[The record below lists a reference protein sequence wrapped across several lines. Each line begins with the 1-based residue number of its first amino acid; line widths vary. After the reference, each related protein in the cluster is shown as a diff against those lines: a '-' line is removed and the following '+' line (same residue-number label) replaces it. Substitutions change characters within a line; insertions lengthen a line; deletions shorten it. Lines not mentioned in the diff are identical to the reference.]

1 MEQIIFR
8 ILSYL
13 RPFLLSTLFILSFVF
28 IKAGTTGKIAGKVVD
43 QNNQP
48 LIGCNIMI
56 KGTSLGAATNLN
68 GEYFILNIP
77 PGAYDVTASMIGFGS
92 VTVEG
97 TVVMVDLTA
106 KTNFFLKPE
115 TIEGDEIIVT
125 AEKPIVRLDQTS
137 MSAVVSSEDIENL
150 PVTDVGDVIE
160 LQAGIVRD
168 PNGGFHV
175 RGGRSSEV
183 SFWVDGIATTDSY
196 DGSSGLEIENAGI
209 QEVQVISGTF
219 NAEYGQAMSGI
230 VNVVTKDGG
239 LNYKGNLDLFSGGY
253 HTNHSDLYSISS
265 PFSSWQSFT
274 DLNGDGNWDY
284 GEILYDLNGN
294 NTWDEGE
301 IYWDRNGNQSWDG
314 DEGTEPLNDDLGYD
328 GYLGDYY
335 DYNGD
340 GKTTQPSPGEGN
352 GRKDWGEHQFNLE
365 SKGYT
370 EYLNIFKN
378 IFQQSNISGSLSG
391 PLPLSNKKL
400 TFYSTFRYYN
410 SAGRFYGKKLFS
422 PVGNFSDESIVP
434 LSPFSKLSGQFKLTY
449 NIKSGMKASY
459 TGYLTEKAYK
469 NYDSYYKYNPDGILN
484 NFESDQSHMLAL
496 THSISQNTFYEIKFL
511 NFSSGY
517 NQSLYEK
524 NNVPFS
530 SSMLREYELQQINL
544 EDSIQIRNGYDVFAT
559 IPRYG
564 VQIIG
569 ENLYQITDFAD
580 QTGYV
585 AGDQF
590 ITPSWS
596 FGTGG
601 TQNGRFSRNTSF
613 KQFNLTISS
622 QLNNIHFIKSGIL
635 YKQYDMW
642 ADDKFLNYKT
652 VGEWSLTQ
660 NGDTLGYN
668 PLAGARITPFIPTIN
683 PTYTSE
689 HDYFRVY
696 PKELSFYLQD
706 KVELDELI
714 INAGI
719 RFDFFDPDWKVPKNP
734 KLPGN
739 LKYYLAKT
747 DNDTS
752 LFWENDFSS
761 LHDDVVILDSLDQQ
775 GAVAVENLFIT
786 GVEYDSTS
794 QTYAEAFNDQLL
806 NYRNTFRWE
815 NGFSNVKPSFQLS
828 PRIGIAYPITDKG
841 VIHVSYGHFFQVPNF
856 SFLYENPEFE
866 ITNNNNGGILGNA
879 ALKPEKTVMYEIGF
893 KQEIAYKTAID
904 LTIFYRDTRDW
915 VGVSPTI
922 KKYPVGGYRKYE
934 NKDYANTRG
943 FTLVLDRQ
951 FINGLGGGIDYTWM
965 IAEGTYSNPQD
976 AYFDAQDNQAPRLS
990 MLPLNWD
997 QTHTFN
1003 FRLTTGGKNWVASAI
1018 GKLWSGKPYTPEFKT
1033 GTVSGSGAFAGFA
1046 DNSERKPNVFDLDI
1060 RASYSINL
1068 LGIQSKIYC
1077 NIYNLFDLQNEFSVW
1092 EDTGRATYTLLA
1104 KDVPLT
1110 DPGRIGHL
1118 QEHLIRPEWYG
1129 EPRRINIGLNIS
1141 L

>member
-1 MEQIIFR
+1 MSFAFQINR
-8 ILSYL
+8 A
-13 RPFLLSTLFILSFVF
+13 FILCLIFLQVIF
-28 IKAGTTGKIAGKVVD
+28 AGTTGKISGKVVD
-43 QNNQP
+43 ENNQP
-48 LIGCNIMI
+48 LIGCNIVV
-56 KGTSLGAATNLN
+56 KGTSLGAATNIK

-77 PGAYDVTASMIGFGS
+77 PGKYDLTASMIGYGT

-97 TVVMVDLTA
+97 TLVMVDLTA

-115 TIEGDEIIVT
+115 TIEGDVITVT
-125 AEKPIVRLDQTS
+125 AEKPTVRLDQTS

-183 SFWVDGIATTDSY
+183 SFWVDGVATTDSY

-239 LNYKGNLDLFSGGY
+239 LNYQGNLDFFSGGY
-253 HTNHSDLYSISS
+253 HTNHSNLYSISS

-352 GRKDWGEHQFNLE
+352 GRKDWGEHQFNLDN
-365 SKGYT
+365 KGYT

-391 PLPLSNKKL
+391 PIPLSNKKL
-400 TFYSTFRYYN
+400 TFYSTFRYYH
-410 SAGRFYGKKLFS
+410 SAGRYYGRKLFS
-422 PVGNFSDESIVP
+422 PTGVFSDESIVP

-496 THSISQNTFYEIKFL
+496 THSISQNTFYEFKFL

-517 NQSLYEK
+517 HQSLYEK
-524 NNVPFS
+524 SDVPYS
-530 SSMLREYELQQINL
+530 TSILTEEEMQQINI
-544 EDSIQIRNGYDVFAT
+544 EDSIQIRTGYDVFST
-559 IPRYG
+559 IPRYD
-564 VQIIG
+564 VQDLG
-569 ENLYQITDFAD
+569 EDLYQITDFAD
-580 QTGYV
+580 QTGYI

-590 ITPSWS
+590 ITPAWS

-613 KQFNLTISS
+613 KQFNLTVSS
-622 QLNNIHFIKSGIL
+622 QINNTHFIKSGIL

-668 PLAGARITPFIPTIN
+668 PLAGARVTPFIPTIN

-689 HDYFRVY
+689 HDYFRVN

-706 KVELDELI
+706 KIELDELI
-714 INAGI
+714 INAGL
-719 RFDFFDPDWKVPKNP
+719 RFDFFDPDWKVPENE

-739 LKYYLAKT
+739 LKYFLAKT
-747 DNDTS
+747 NNDTS
-752 LFWENDFSS
+752 LFWENDFSI
-761 LHDDVVILDSLDQQ
+761 LHKDVIILDSLDQQ
-775 GAVAVENLFIT
+775 GAVAIENLFIT

-794 QTYAEAFNDQLL
+794 QSYTEAFNDQLL
-806 NYRNTFRWE
+806 TYRNTFRWE
-815 NGFSNVKPSFQLS
+815 NGFNKVEPSFQLS

-866 ITNNNNGGILGNA
+866 ITNNNNGGIIGNA

-922 KKYPVGGYRKYE
+922 KKYPVGNYRKYE

-997 QTHTFN
+997 QTHTLN
-1003 FRLTTGGKNWVASAI
+1003 FRATTGGKNWVASAI

-1033 GTVSGSGAFAGFA
+1033 GTISGSGAFAGFA

-1068 LGIQSKIYC
+1068 LGLQSKIYC
-1077 NIYNLFDLQNEFSVW
+1077 NIYNLLDLQNEFSVW
-1092 EDTGRATYTLLA
+1092 EDTGRATYTLTA

>member
-1 MEQIIFR
+1 MNFSFQINR
-8 ILSYL
+8 S
-13 RPFLLSTLFILSFVF
+13 FILCLIFLQLMF
-28 IKAGTTGKIAGKVVD
+28 AGTTGKISGKVVD
-43 QNNQP
+43 ENNQP
-48 LIGCNIMI
+48 LIGCNIVV
-56 KGTSLGAATNLN
+56 KGTSLGAATNIK

-77 PGAYDVTASMIGFGS
+77 PGKYDLTASMIGYGT

-97 TVVMVDLTA
+97 TLVMVDLTA

-115 TIEGDEIIVT
+115 TIEGDVITVT
-125 AEKPIVRLDQTS
+125 AEKPTVRLDQTS
-137 MSAVVSSEDIENL
+137 MSAVVSSDDIENL

-183 SFWVDGIATTDSY
+183 SFWVDGVATTDSY

-239 LNYKGNLDLFSGGY
+239 LNYQGNLDFFSGGY
-253 HTNHSDLYSISS
+253 HTNHSNLYSISS

-314 DEGTEPLNDDLGYD
+314 DEGTEPLNNDLGYD

-352 GRKDWGEHQFNLE
+352 GRKDWGEHQFNLDN
-365 SKGYT
+365 KGYT
-370 EYLNIFKN
+370 EYLNVFKN

-391 PLPLSNKKL
+391 PIPLSNKKL
-400 TFYSTFRYYN
+400 TFYSTFRYYH
-410 SAGRFYGKKLFS
+410 SAGRYYGRKLFS
-422 PVGNFSDESIVP
+422 PTGVFSDESIVP

-449 NIKSGMKASY
+449 NVKSGMKASY

-496 THSISQNTFYEIKFL
+496 THSISQNTFYEFKFL

-517 NQSLYEK
+517 HQSLYEK
-524 NNVPFS
+524 SDVPYS
-530 SSMLREYELQQINL
+530 TSILTEEEMQQINI
-544 EDSIQIRNGYDVFAT
+544 EDSIQIRTGYDVFST

-564 VQIIG
+564 VQDLG
-569 ENLYQITDFAD
+569 EDRYQITDFAD
-580 QTGYV
+580 QTGYI

-590 ITPSWS
+590 ITPAWS

-613 KQFNLTISS
+613 KQFNLTVSS
-622 QLNNIHFIKSGIL
+622 QINNTHFIKSGIL

-668 PLAGARITPFIPTIN
+668 PLAGARVTPFIPTIN

-689 HDYFRVY
+689 HDYFRVN

-706 KVELDELI
+706 KIELDELI
-714 INAGI
+714 INAGL
-719 RFDFFDPDWKVPKNP
+719 RFDFFDPDWKVPENE

-739 LKYYLAKT
+739 LKYFLAKT
-747 DNDTS
+747 NNDTS
-752 LFWENDFSS
+752 LFWENDFSI
-761 LHDDVVILDSLDQQ
+761 LHKDVIILDSLDQQ
-775 GAVAVENLFIT
+775 GAVAIENLFIT

-794 QTYAEAFNDQLL
+794 QSYNEAFNDQLL
-806 NYRNTFRWE
+806 TYRNTFRWE
-815 NGFSNVKPSFQLS
+815 NGFNKVEPSFQLS

-866 ITNNNNGGILGNA
+866 ITNNNNGGIIGNA

-922 KKYPVGGYRKYE
+922 KKYPVGNYRKYE

-997 QTHTFN
+997 QTHTLN
-1003 FRLTTGGKNWVASAI
+1003 FRATTGGKNWVASAI

-1033 GTVSGSGAFAGFA
+1033 GTISGSGAFAGFA

-1068 LGIQSKIYC
+1068 LGLQSKIYC
-1077 NIYNLFDLQNEFSVW
+1077 NIYNLLDLQNEFSVW
-1092 EDTGRATYTLLA
+1092 EDTGRATYTLTA

>member
-1 MEQIIFR
+1 MNFTFLINKFYITCLILFQFIF
-8 ILSYL
+8 
-13 RPFLLSTLFILSFVF
+13 
-28 IKAGTTGKIAGKVVD
+28 AGTTGKISGKVVD
-43 QNNQP
+43 ENNQP
-48 LIGCNIMI
+48 LIGCNII
-56 KGTSLGAATNLN
+56 VKGTSLGAATNIN

-77 PGAYDVTASMIGFGS
+77 PGKYDLTASMIGYGT

-97 TVVMVDLTA
+97 TLVMVDLTA

-115 TIEGDEIIVT
+115 TIEGDVITVT
-125 AEKPIVRLDQTS
+125 AEKPTVRLDQTS

-183 SFWVDGIATTDSY
+183 SFWVDGVATTDSY

-239 LNYKGNLDLFSGGY
+239 LNYQGNLDFFSGGY
-253 HTNHSDLYSISS
+253 HTNHSNLYSISS

-352 GRKDWGEHQFNLE
+352 GRKDWGEHQFNLDN
-365 SKGYT
+365 KGYT

-391 PLPLSNKKL
+391 PIPLTNKKL
-400 TFYSTFRYYN
+400 TFYSTFRYYH
-410 SAGRFYGKKLFS
+410 SAGRYYGRKLFS
-422 PVGNFSDESIVP
+422 PTGVFSDESIVP

-449 NIKSGMKASY
+449 NVKSGMKASY

-496 THSISQNTFYEIKFL
+496 THSISQNTFYEFKFL

-517 NQSLYEK
+517 HQSLYEK
-524 NNVPFS
+524 SDVPYS
-530 SSMLREYELQQINL
+530 TSILTEEEMQQINI
-544 EDSIQIRNGYDVFAT
+544 EDSIQIRTGYDVFST

-564 VQIIG
+564 VQDLG
-569 ENLYQITDFAD
+569 EDRYQITDFAD
-580 QTGYV
+580 QTGYI

-590 ITPSWS
+590 ITPAWS

-613 KQFNLTISS
+613 KQFNLTVSS
-622 QLNNIHFIKSGIL
+622 QINNTHFIKSGIL

-668 PLAGARITPFIPTIN
+668 PLAGARVTPFIPTIN

-689 HDYFRVY
+689 HDYFRVN

-706 KVELDELI
+706 KIELDELI
-714 INAGI
+714 INAGL
-719 RFDFFDPDWKVPKNP
+719 RFDFFDPDWKVPENE

-739 LKYYLAKT
+739 LKYFLAKT

-752 LFWENDFSS
+752 LFWENDFSI
-761 LHDDVVILDSLDQQ
+761 LHKDVIILDSLDQQ
-775 GAVAVENLFIT
+775 GAVAIENLFIT

-794 QTYAEAFNDQLL
+794 QSYTEAFNDQLL
-806 NYRNTFRWE
+806 TYRNTFRWE
-815 NGFSNVKPSFQLS
+815 NGFNKVEPSFQLS

-866 ITNNNNGGILGNA
+866 ITNNNNGGIIGNA

-922 KKYPVGGYRKYE
+922 KKYPVGNYRKYE

-997 QTHTFN
+997 QTHTLN
-1003 FRLTTGGKNWVASAI
+1003 FRATTGGKNWVASAI

-1033 GTVSGSGAFAGFA
+1033 GTISGSGAFAGFA

-1068 LGIQSKIYC
+1068 LGLQSKIYC
-1077 NIYNLFDLQNEFSVW
+1077 NIYNLLDLQNEFSVW
-1092 EDTGRATYTLLA
+1092 EDTGRATYTLTA

>member
-1 MEQIIFR
+1 MNFSYQINWSYITCLIF
-8 ILSYL
+8 LQ
-13 RPFLLSTLFILSFVF
+13 FIF
-28 IKAGTTGKIAGKVVD
+28 AGTTGKISGTVVD
-43 QNNQP
+43 ENNQP
-48 LIGCNIMI
+48 LIGCNIVV
-56 KGTSLGAATNLN
+56 KGTSLGAATNIK

-77 PGAYDVTASMIGFGS
+77 PGKYDLTASMIGYGT

-97 TVVMVDLTA
+97 TLVMVDLTA

-115 TIEGDEIIVT
+115 TIEGDVITVT
-125 AEKPIVRLDQTS
+125 AEKPTVRLDQTS

-183 SFWVDGIATTDSY
+183 SFWVDGVATTDSY

-239 LNYKGNLDLFSGGY
+239 LNYQGNLDFFSGGY
-253 HTNHSDLYSISS
+253 HTNHSNLYSISS

-352 GRKDWGEHQFNLE
+352 GRKDWGEHQFNLDN
-365 SKGYT
+365 KGYT

-391 PLPLSNKKL
+391 PIPLSNKKL
-400 TFYSTFRYYN
+400 TFYSTFRYYH
-410 SAGRFYGKKLFS
+410 SAGRYYGRKLFS
-422 PVGNFSDESIVP
+422 PTGVFSDESIVP

-449 NIKSGMKASY
+449 NVKSGMKASY

-496 THSISQNTFYEIKFL
+496 THSISQNTFYEFKFL

-517 NQSLYEK
+517 HQSLYEK
-524 NNVPFS
+524 SDVPYS
-530 SSMLREYELQQINL
+530 TSILTEEEMQQINI
-544 EDSIQIRNGYDVFAT
+544 EDSIQIRTGYDVFST

-564 VQIIG
+564 VQDLG
-569 ENLYQITDFAD
+569 EDRYQITDFAD
-580 QTGYV
+580 QTGYI

-590 ITPSWS
+590 ITPAWS

-613 KQFNLTISS
+613 KQFNLTVSS
-622 QLNNIHFIKSGIL
+622 QINNTHFIKSGIL

-668 PLAGARITPFIPTIN
+668 PLAGARVTPFIPTIN

-689 HDYFRVY
+689 HDYFRVN

-706 KVELDELI
+706 KIELDELI
-714 INAGI
+714 INAGL
-719 RFDFFDPDWKVPKNP
+719 RFDFFDPDWKVPENE

-739 LKYYLAKT
+739 LKYFLAKT
-747 DNDTS
+747 NNDTS
-752 LFWENDFSS
+752 LFWENDFSI
-761 LHDDVVILDSLDQQ
+761 LHKDVIILDSLDQQ
-775 GAVAVENLFIT
+775 GAVAIENLFIT

-794 QTYAEAFNDQLL
+794 QSYTEAFNDQLL
-806 NYRNTFRWE
+806 TYRNTFRWE
-815 NGFSNVKPSFQLS
+815 NGFNKVEPSFQLS

-866 ITNNNNGGILGNA
+866 ITNNNNGGIIGNA

-922 KKYPVGGYRKYE
+922 KKYPVGNYRKYE

-997 QTHTFN
+997 QTHTLN
-1003 FRLTTGGKNWVASAI
+1003 FRATTGGKNWVASAI

-1068 LGIQSKIYC
+1068 LGLQSKIYC
-1077 NIYNLFDLQNEFSVW
+1077 NIYNLLDLQNEFSVW
-1092 EDTGRATYTLLA
+1092 EDTGRATYTLTA

>member
-1 MEQIIFR
+1 MSFSFQINR
-8 ILSYL
+8 A
-13 RPFLLSTLFILSFVF
+13 FILCLIFLQVIF
-28 IKAGTTGKIAGKVVD
+28 AGTTGKISGKVVD
-43 QNNQP
+43 ENNQP
-48 LIGCNIMI
+48 LIGCNIVV
-56 KGTSLGAATNLN
+56 KGTSLGAATNIK

-77 PGAYDVTASMIGFGS
+77 PGKYDLTASMIGYGT

-97 TVVMVDLTA
+97 TLVMVDLTA

-115 TIEGDEIIVT
+115 TIEGDVITVT
-125 AEKPIVRLDQTS
+125 AEKPTVRLDQTS

-183 SFWVDGIATTDSY
+183 SFWVDGVATTDSY

-239 LNYKGNLDLFSGGY
+239 LNYQGNLDFFSGGY
-253 HTNHSDLYSISS
+253 HTNHSNLYSISS

-352 GRKDWGEHQFNLE
+352 GRKDWGEHQFNLDN
-365 SKGYT
+365 KGYT

-391 PLPLSNKKL
+391 PIPLSNKKL
-400 TFYSTFRYYN
+400 TFYSTFRYYH
-410 SAGRFYGKKLFS
+410 SAGRYYGRKLFS
-422 PVGNFSDESIVP
+422 PTGVFSDESIVP

-449 NIKSGMKASY
+449 NVKSGMKASY

-496 THSISQNTFYEIKFL
+496 THSISQNTFYEFKFL

-517 NQSLYEK
+517 HQSLYEK
-524 NNVPFS
+524 SDVPYS
-530 SSMLREYELQQINL
+530 TSILTEEEMQQINI
-544 EDSIQIRNGYDVFAT
+544 EDSIQIRTGYDVFST

-564 VQIIG
+564 VQDLG
-569 ENLYQITDFAD
+569 EDRYQITDFAD
-580 QTGYV
+580 QTGYI

-590 ITPSWS
+590 ITPAWS

-613 KQFNLTISS
+613 KQFNLTVSS
-622 QLNNIHFIKSGIL
+622 QINNTHFIKSGIL

-668 PLAGARITPFIPTIN
+668 PLAGARVTPFIPTIN

-689 HDYFRVY
+689 HDYFRVN

-706 KVELDELI
+706 KIELDELI
-714 INAGI
+714 INAGL
-719 RFDFFDPDWKVPKNP
+719 RFDFFDPDWKVPENE

-739 LKYYLAKT
+739 LKYFLAKT
-747 DNDTS
+747 NNDTS
-752 LFWENDFSS
+752 LFWENDFSI
-761 LHDDVVILDSLDQQ
+761 LHKDVIILDSLDQQ
-775 GAVAVENLFIT
+775 GAVAIENLFIT

-794 QTYAEAFNDQLL
+794 QSYTEAFNDQLL
-806 NYRNTFRWE
+806 TYRNTFRWE
-815 NGFSNVKPSFQLS
+815 NGFNKVEPSFQLS

-866 ITNNNNGGILGNA
+866 ITNNNNGGIIGNA

-922 KKYPVGGYRKYE
+922 KKYPVGNYRKYE

-997 QTHTFN
+997 QTHTLN
-1003 FRLTTGGKNWVASAI
+1003 FRATTGGKNWVASAI

-1033 GTVSGSGAFAGFA
+1033 GTISGSGAFAGFA

-1068 LGIQSKIYC
+1068 LGLQSKIYC
-1077 NIYNLFDLQNEFSVW
+1077 NIYNLLDLQNEFSVW
-1092 EDTGRATYTLLA
+1092 EDTGRATYTLIA

>member
-1 MEQIIFR
+1 MSFAFQINR
-8 ILSYL
+8 A
-13 RPFLLSTLFILSFVF
+13 FILCLIFLQLIF
-28 IKAGTTGKIAGKVVD
+28 AGTTGKISGKVVD
-43 QNNQP
+43 ENNQP
-48 LIGCNIMI
+48 LIGCNIVV
-56 KGTSLGAATNLN
+56 KGTSLGAATNIK

-77 PGAYDVTASMIGFGS
+77 PGKYDLTASMIGYGT

-97 TVVMVDLTA
+97 TLVMVDLTA

-115 TIEGDEIIVT
+115 TIEGDVITVT
-125 AEKPIVRLDQTS
+125 AEKPTVRLDQTS

-183 SFWVDGIATTDSY
+183 SFWVDGVATTDSY

-239 LNYKGNLDLFSGGY
+239 LNYQGNLDFFSGGY
-253 HTNHSDLYSISS
+253 HTNHSNLYSISS

-314 DEGTEPLNDDLGYD
+314 DEGTEPLNNDLGYD

-352 GRKDWGEHQFNLE
+352 GRKDWGEHQFNLDN
-365 SKGYT
+365 KGYT

-391 PLPLSNKKL
+391 PIPLSNKKL
-400 TFYSTFRYYN
+400 TFYSTFRYYH
-410 SAGRFYGKKLFS
+410 SAGRYYGRKLFS
-422 PVGNFSDESIVP
+422 PTGVFSDESIVP

-449 NIKSGMKASY
+449 NVKSGMKASY

-496 THSISQNTFYEIKFL
+496 THSISQNTFYEFKFL

-517 NQSLYEK
+517 HQSLYEK
-524 NNVPFS
+524 SDVPYS
-530 SSMLREYELQQINL
+530 TSILTEEEMQQINI
-544 EDSIQIRNGYDVFAT
+544 EDSIQIRTGYDVFST

-564 VQIIG
+564 VQDLG
-569 ENLYQITDFAD
+569 EDRYQITDFAD
-580 QTGYV
+580 QTGYI

-590 ITPSWS
+590 ITPAWS

-613 KQFNLTISS
+613 KQFNLTVSS
-622 QLNNIHFIKSGIL
+622 QINNTHFIKSGIL

-668 PLAGARITPFIPTIN
+668 PLAGARVTPFIPTIN

-689 HDYFRVY
+689 HDYFRVN

-706 KVELDELI
+706 KIELDELI
-714 INAGI
+714 INAGL
-719 RFDFFDPDWKVPKNP
+719 RFDFFDPDWKVPENE

-739 LKYYLAKT
+739 LKYFLAKT
-747 DNDTS
+747 NNDTS
-752 LFWENDFSS
+752 LFWENDFSI
-761 LHDDVVILDSLDQQ
+761 LHKDVIILDSLDQQ
-775 GAVAVENLFIT
+775 GAVAIENLFIT

-794 QTYAEAFNDQLL
+794 QSYTEAFNDQLL
-806 NYRNTFRWE
+806 TYRNTFRWE
-815 NGFSNVKPSFQLS
+815 NGFNKVEPSFQLS

-866 ITNNNNGGILGNA
+866 ITNNNNGGIIGNA

-922 KKYPVGGYRKYE
+922 KKYPVGNYRKYE

-997 QTHTFN
+997 QTHTLN
-1003 FRLTTGGKNWVASAI
+1003 FRATTGGKNWVASAI

-1033 GTVSGSGAFAGFA
+1033 GTISGSGAFAGFA

-1068 LGIQSKIYC
+1068 LGLQSKIYC
-1077 NIYNLFDLQNEFSVW
+1077 NIYNLLDLQNEFSVW
-1092 EDTGRATYTLLA
+1092 EDTGRATYTLTA

>member
-1 MEQIIFR
+1 MSFAFQINR
-8 ILSYL
+8 A
-13 RPFLLSTLFILSFVF
+13 FILCLIFLQLIF
-28 IKAGTTGKIAGKVVD
+28 AGTTGKISGKVVD
-43 QNNQP
+43 ENNQP
-48 LIGCNIMI
+48 LIGCNII
-56 KGTSLGAATNLN
+56 VKGTPLGAATNIK

-77 PGAYDVTASMIGFGS
+77 PGKYDLTASMIGYGT

-97 TVVMVDLTA
+97 TLVMVDLTA

-115 TIEGDEIIVT
+115 TIEGDVITVT
-125 AEKPIVRLDQTS
+125 AEKPTVRLDQTS

-183 SFWVDGIATTDSY
+183 SFWVDGVATTDSY

-239 LNYKGNLDLFSGGY
+239 LNYQGNLDFFSGGY
-253 HTNHSDLYSISS
+253 HTNHSNLYSISS

-314 DEGTEPLNDDLGYD
+314 DEGTEPLNNDLGYD

-352 GRKDWGEHQFNLE
+352 GRKDWGEHQFNLDN
-365 SKGYT
+365 KGYT

-391 PLPLSNKKL
+391 PIPLSNKKL
-400 TFYSTFRYYN
+400 TFYSTFRYYH
-410 SAGRFYGKKLFS
+410 SAGRYYGRKLFS
-422 PVGNFSDESIVP
+422 PTGVFSDESIVP

-449 NIKSGMKASY
+449 NVKSGMKASY

-496 THSISQNTFYEIKFL
+496 THSISQNTFYEFKFL

-517 NQSLYEK
+517 HQSLYEK
-524 NNVPFS
+524 SDVPYS
-530 SSMLREYELQQINL
+530 TSILTEEEMQQINI
-544 EDSIQIRNGYDVFAT
+544 EDSIQIRTGYDVFST

-564 VQIIG
+564 VQDLG
-569 ENLYQITDFAD
+569 EDQYQITDFAD
-580 QTGYV
+580 QTGYI

-590 ITPSWS
+590 ITPAWS

-613 KQFNLTISS
+613 KQFNLTVSS
-622 QLNNIHFIKSGIL
+622 QINNTHFIKSGIL

-668 PLAGARITPFIPTIN
+668 PLAGARVTPFIPTIN

-689 HDYFRVY
+689 HDYFRVN

-706 KVELDELI
+706 KIELDELI
-714 INAGI
+714 INAGL
-719 RFDFFDPDWKVPKNP
+719 RFDFFDPDWKIPENE

-739 LKYYLAKT
+739 LKYFLAKT
-747 DNDTS
+747 NNDTS
-752 LFWENDFSS
+752 LFWENDFSI
-761 LHDDVVILDSLDQQ
+761 LHKDVIILDSLDQQ
-775 GAVAVENLFIT
+775 GAVAIENLFIT

-794 QTYAEAFNDQLL
+794 QSYTEAFNDQLL
-806 NYRNTFRWE
+806 TYRNTFRWE
-815 NGFSNVKPSFQLS
+815 NGFNKVEPSFQLS

-866 ITNNNNGGILGNA
+866 ITNNNNGGIIGNA
-879 ALKPEKTVMYEIGF
+879 ALNPEKTVMYEIGF

-922 KKYPVGGYRKYE
+922 KKYPVGNYRKYE

-997 QTHTFN
+997 QTHTLN
-1003 FRLTTGGKNWVASAI
+1003 FRATTGGKNWVASAI

-1033 GTVSGSGAFAGFA
+1033 GTISGSGAFAGFA

-1068 LGIQSKIYC
+1068 LGLQSKIYC
-1077 NIYNLFDLQNEFSVW
+1077 NIYNLLDLQNEFSVW
-1092 EDTGRATYTLLA
+1092 EDTGRATYTLTA

>member
-1 MEQIIFR
+1 MNFSFQINRSFITCLIF
-8 ILSYL
+8 LQ
-13 RPFLLSTLFILSFVF
+13 FIF
-28 IKAGTTGKIAGKVVD
+28 AGTTGKISGKVVD
-43 QNNQP
+43 ENSQP
-48 LIGCNIMI
+48 LIGCNIVV
-56 KGTSLGAATNLN
+56 KGTSLGAATNIK

-77 PGAYDVTASMIGFGS
+77 PGKYDLTASMIGYGT

-97 TVVMVDLTA
+97 TLVMVDLTA

-115 TIEGDEIIVT
+115 TIEGDVITVT
-125 AEKPIVRLDQTS
+125 AEKPTVRLDQTS

-183 SFWVDGIATTDSY
+183 SFWVDGVATTDSY

-239 LNYKGNLDLFSGGY
+239 LNYQGNLDFFSGGY
-253 HTNHSDLYSISS
+253 HTNHSNLYSISS

-352 GRKDWGEHQFNLE
+352 GRKDWGEHQFNLDN
-365 SKGYT
+365 KGYT
-370 EYLNIFKN
+370 EYLNVFKN

-391 PLPLSNKKL
+391 PIPLSNKKL
-400 TFYSTFRYYN
+400 TFYSTFRYYH
-410 SAGRFYGKKLFS
+410 SAGRYYGRKLFS
-422 PVGNFSDESIVP
+422 PTGVFSDESIVP

-469 NYDSYYKYNPDGILN
+469 NYNSYYKYNPDGILN

-496 THSISQNTFYEIKFL
+496 THSISQNTFYEFKFL

-517 NQSLYEK
+517 HQSLYEK
-524 NNVPFS
+524 SDVPYS
-530 SSMLREYELQQINL
+530 TSILTEEEMQQINI
-544 EDSIQIRNGYDVFAT
+544 EDSIQIRTGYDVFST

-564 VQIIG
+564 VQDLG
-569 ENLYQITDFAD
+569 EDRYQITDFAD
-580 QTGYV
+580 QTGYI

-590 ITPSWS
+590 ITPAWS

-613 KQFNLTISS
+613 KQLNLTVSS
-622 QLNNIHFIKSGIL
+622 QINNTHFIKSGIL

-668 PLAGARITPFIPTIN
+668 PLAGARVTPFIPTIN

-689 HDYFRVY
+689 HDYFRVN

-706 KVELDELI
+706 KIELDELI
-714 INAGI
+714 INAGL
-719 RFDFFDPDWKVPKNP
+719 RFDFFDPDWKVPENE

-739 LKYYLAKT
+739 LKYFLAKT

-752 LFWENDFSS
+752 IFWENEFSI
-761 LHDDVVILDSLDQQ
+761 LHKDVIILDSLDQQ
-775 GAVAVENLFIT
+775 GAVAIENLFIT

-794 QTYAEAFNDQLL
+794 QSYTEAFNDQLL
-806 NYRNTFRWE
+806 TYRNTFRWE
-815 NGFSNVKPSFQLS
+815 NGFNKVEPSFQLS

-866 ITNNNNGGILGNA
+866 ITNNNNGGIIGNA

-922 KKYPVGGYRKYE
+922 KKYPVGNYRKYE

-997 QTHTFN
+997 QTHTLN
-1003 FRLTTGGKNWVASAI
+1003 FRATTGGKNWVASAI

-1060 RASYSINL
+1060 RASYTINL
-1068 LGIQSKIYC
+1068 LGLQSKIYC
-1077 NIYNLFDLQNEFSVW
+1077 NIYNLLDLQNEFSVW
-1092 EDTGRATYTLLA
+1092 EDTGRATYTLTA

>member
-1 MEQIIFR
+1 MNFSYQIHWSYITCLIF
-8 ILSYL
+8 LQ
-13 RPFLLSTLFILSFVF
+13 FIF
-28 IKAGTTGKIAGKVVD
+28 AGTTGKISGTVVD
-43 QNNQP
+43 ENNQP
-48 LIGCNIMI
+48 LIGCNIVV
-56 KGTSLGAATNLN
+56 KGTSLGAATNIK

-77 PGAYDVTASMIGFGS
+77 PGKYDLTASMIGYGT

-97 TVVMVDLTA
+97 TLVMVDLTA

-115 TIEGDEIIVT
+115 TIEGDVITVT
-125 AEKPIVRLDQTS
+125 AEKPTVRLDQTS

-183 SFWVDGIATTDSY
+183 SFWVDGVATTDSY

-239 LNYKGNLDLFSGGY
+239 LNYQGNLDFFSGGY
-253 HTNHSDLYSISS
+253 HTNHSNLYSISS

-352 GRKDWGEHQFNLE
+352 GRKDWGEHQFNLDN
-365 SKGYT
+365 KGYT
-370 EYLNIFKN
+370 EYLNVFKN

-391 PLPLSNKKL
+391 PIPLSNKKL
-400 TFYSTFRYYN
+400 TFYSTFRYYH
-410 SAGRFYGKKLFS
+410 SAGRYYGRKLFS
-422 PVGNFSDESIVP
+422 PTGVFSDESIVP

-469 NYDSYYKYNPDGILN
+469 NYDSYYKYNPDGVLN

-496 THSISQNTFYEIKFL
+496 THSISQNTFYEFKFL

-517 NQSLYEK
+517 HQSLYEK
-524 NNVPFS
+524 SDVPYS
-530 SSMLREYELQQINL
+530 TSILTEEEMQQINI
-544 EDSIQIRNGYDVFAT
+544 EDSIQIRTGYDVFST

-564 VQIIG
+564 VQDLG
-569 ENLYQITDFAD
+569 EDRYQITDFAD
-580 QTGYV
+580 QTGYI

-590 ITPSWS
+590 ITPAWS

-613 KQFNLTISS
+613 KQLNLTVSS
-622 QLNNIHFIKSGIL
+622 QINNTHFIKSGIL

-668 PLAGARITPFIPTIN
+668 PLAGARVTPFIPTIN

-689 HDYFRVY
+689 HDYFRVN

-706 KVELDELI
+706 KIELDELI
-714 INAGI
+714 INAGL
-719 RFDFFDPDWKVPKNP
+719 RFDFFDPDWKVPENE

-739 LKYYLAKT
+739 LKYFLAKT
-747 DNDTS
+747 NNDTS
-752 LFWENDFSS
+752 LFWENDFSI
-761 LHDDVVILDSLDQQ
+761 LHKDVIILDSLDQQ
-775 GAVAVENLFIT
+775 GAVAIENLFIT

-794 QTYAEAFNDQLL
+794 QSYTEAFNDQLL
-806 NYRNTFRWE
+806 TYRNTFRWE
-815 NGFSNVKPSFQLS
+815 NGFNKVEPSFQLS

-866 ITNNNNGGILGNA
+866 ITNNNNGGIIGNA

-922 KKYPVGGYRKYE
+922 KKYPVGNYRKYE

-997 QTHTFN
+997 QTHTLN
-1003 FRLTTGGKNWVASAI
+1003 FRATTGGKNWVASAI

-1033 GTVSGSGAFAGFA
+1033 GTISGSGAFAGFA

-1068 LGIQSKIYC
+1068 LGLQSKIYC
-1077 NIYNLFDLQNEFSVW
+1077 NIYNLLDLQNEFSVW
-1092 EDTGRATYTLLA
+1092 EDTGRATYTLTA

>member
-1 MEQIIFR
+1 MSFAFQINR
-8 ILSYL
+8 A
-13 RPFLLSTLFILSFVF
+13 FILCLIFLQLIF
-28 IKAGTTGKIAGKVVD
+28 AGTTGKISGKVVD
-43 QNNQP
+43 ENNQP
-48 LIGCNIMI
+48 LIGCNIVV
-56 KGTSLGAATNLN
+56 KGTSLGAATNIK

-77 PGAYDVTASMIGFGS
+77 PGKYDLTASMIGYGT

-97 TVVMVDLTA
+97 TLVMVDLTA

-115 TIEGDEIIVT
+115 TIEGDVITVT
-125 AEKPIVRLDQTS
+125 AEKPTVRLDQTS

-183 SFWVDGIATTDSY
+183 SFWVDGVATTDSY

-239 LNYKGNLDLFSGGY
+239 LNYEGNLDFFSGGY
-253 HTNHSDLYSISS
+253 HTNHSNLYSISS

-314 DEGTEPLNDDLGYD
+314 DEGTEPLNNDLGYD

-352 GRKDWGEHQFNLE
+352 GRKDWGEHQFNLDN
-365 SKGYT
+365 KGYT

-391 PLPLSNKKL
+391 PIPLSNKKL
-400 TFYSTFRYYN
+400 TFYSTFRYYH
-410 SAGRFYGKKLFS
+410 SAGRYYGRKLFS
-422 PVGNFSDESIVP
+422 PTGVFSDESIVP

-449 NIKSGMKASY
+449 NVKSGMKASY

-496 THSISQNTFYEIKFL
+496 THSISQNTFYEFKFL

-517 NQSLYEK
+517 HQSLYEK
-524 NNVPFS
+524 SDVPYS
-530 SSMLREYELQQINL
+530 TSILTEEEMQQINI
-544 EDSIQIRNGYDVFAT
+544 EDSIQIRTGYDVFST

-564 VQIIG
+564 VQDLG
-569 ENLYQITDFAD
+569 EDQYQITDFAD
-580 QTGYV
+580 QTGYI

-590 ITPSWS
+590 ITPAWS

-613 KQFNLTISS
+613 KQFNLTVSS
-622 QLNNIHFIKSGIL
+622 QINNTHFIKSGIL

-668 PLAGARITPFIPTIN
+668 PLAGARVTPFIPTIN

-689 HDYFRVY
+689 HDYFRVN

-706 KVELDELI
+706 KIELDELI
-714 INAGI
+714 INAGL
-719 RFDFFDPDWKVPKNP
+719 RFDFFDPDWKIPENE

-739 LKYYLAKT
+739 LKYFLAKT
-747 DNDTS
+747 NNDTS
-752 LFWENDFSS
+752 LFWENDFSI
-761 LHDDVVILDSLDQQ
+761 LHKDVIILDSLDQQ
-775 GAVAVENLFIT
+775 GAVAIENLFIT

-794 QTYAEAFNDQLL
+794 QSYTEAFNDQLL
-806 NYRNTFRWE
+806 TYRNTFRWE
-815 NGFSNVKPSFQLS
+815 NGFNKVEPSFQLS

-866 ITNNNNGGILGNA
+866 ITNNNNGGIIGNA
-879 ALKPEKTVMYEIGF
+879 ALNPEKTVMYEIGF

-922 KKYPVGGYRKYE
+922 KKYPVGNYRKYE

-997 QTHTFN
+997 QTHTLN
-1003 FRLTTGGKNWVASAI
+1003 FRATTGGKNWVASAI

-1068 LGIQSKIYC
+1068 LGLQSKIYC
-1077 NIYNLFDLQNEFSVW
+1077 NIYNLLDLQNEFSVW
-1092 EDTGRATYTLLA
+1092 EDTGRATYTLIA

>member
-1 MEQIIFR
+1 M
-8 ILSYL
+8 
-13 RPFLLSTLFILSFVF
+13 
-28 IKAGTTGKIAGKVVD
+28 
-43 QNNQP
+43 
-48 LIGCNIMI
+48 
-56 KGTSLGAATNLN
+56 
-68 GEYFILNIP
+68 
-77 PGAYDVTASMIGFGS
+77 
-92 VTVEG
+92 
-97 TVVMVDLTA
+97 
-106 KTNFFLKPE
+106 
-115 TIEGDEIIVT
+115 
-125 AEKPIVRLDQTS
+125 
-137 MSAVVSSEDIENL
+137 
-150 PVTDVGDVIE
+150 
-160 LQAGIVRD
+160 
-168 PNGGFHV
+168 
-175 RGGRSSEV
+175 
-183 SFWVDGIATTDSY
+183 
-196 DGSSGLEIENAGI
+196 
-209 QEVQVISGTF
+209 
-219 NAEYGQAMSGI
+219 
-230 VNVVTKDGG
+230 
-239 LNYKGNLDLFSGGY
+239 
-253 HTNHSDLYSISS
+253 
-265 PFSSWQSFT
+265 
-274 DLNGDGNWDY
+274 
-284 GEILYDLNGN
+284 
-294 NTWDEGE
+294 
-301 IYWDRNGNQSWDG
+301 
-314 DEGTEPLNDDLGYD
+314 
-328 GYLGDYY
+328 GDYY

-352 GRKDWGEHQFNLE
+352 GRKDWGEHQFNLDN
-365 SKGYT
+365 KGYT

-391 PLPLSNKKL
+391 PIPLSNKKL
-400 TFYSTFRYYN
+400 TFYSTFRYYH
-410 SAGRFYGKKLFS
+410 SAGRYYGRKLFS
-422 PVGNFSDESIVP
+422 PTGVFSDESIVP

-449 NIKSGMKASY
+449 NVKSGMKASY

-469 NYDSYYKYNPDGILN
+469 NYNSYYKYNPDGILN

-496 THSISQNTFYEIKFL
+496 THSISQNTFYEFKFL

-517 NQSLYEK
+517 HQSLYEK
-524 NNVPFS
+524 SDVPYS
-530 SSMLREYELQQINL
+530 TSILTEEEMQQINI
-544 EDSIQIRNGYDVFAT
+544 EDSIQIRTGYDVFST

-564 VQIIG
+564 VQDLG
-569 ENLYQITDFAD
+569 EDRYQITDFAD
-580 QTGYV
+580 QTGYI

-590 ITPSWS
+590 ITPAWS

-613 KQFNLTISS
+613 KQFNLTVSS
-622 QLNNIHFIKSGIL
+622 QINNTHFIKSGIL

-668 PLAGARITPFIPTIN
+668 PLAGARVTPFIPTIN

-689 HDYFRVY
+689 HDYFRVN

-706 KVELDELI
+706 KIELDELI
-714 INAGI
+714 INAGL
-719 RFDFFDPDWKVPKNP
+719 RFDFLDPDWKVPKNE

-739 LKYYLAKT
+739 LKYFLAKT
-747 DNDTS
+747 NNDTS
-752 LFWENDFSS
+752 LFWENDFSI
-761 LHDDVVILDSLDQQ
+761 LHKDVIILDSLDQQ
-775 GAVAVENLFIT
+775 GAVAIENLFIT

-794 QTYAEAFNDQLL
+794 QSYTEAFNDQLL
-806 NYRNTFRWE
+806 TYRNTFRWE
-815 NGFSNVKPSFQLS
+815 NGFNKVEPSFQLS

-866 ITNNNNGGILGNA
+866 ITNNNNGGIIGNA
-879 ALKPEKTVMYEIGF
+879 ALNPEKTVMYEIGF

-922 KKYPVGGYRKYE
+922 KKYPVGNYRKYE

-951 FINGLGGGIDYTWM
+951 FINGIGGGIDYTWM

-997 QTHTFN
+997 QTHTLN
-1003 FRLTTGGKNWVASAI
+1003 FRATTGGKNWVTSAI

-1033 GTVSGSGAFAGFA
+1033 GTISGSGAFAGFA

-1068 LGIQSKIYC
+1068 LGLQSKIYC
-1077 NIYNLFDLQNEFSVW
+1077 NIYNLLDLQNEFSVW
-1092 EDTGRATYTLLA
+1092 EDTGRATYTLTA

>member
-1 MEQIIFR
+1 MNFSFQINRF
-8 ILSYL
+8 
-13 RPFLLSTLFILSFVF
+13 FILCLIFLQF
-28 IKAGTTGKIAGKVVD
+28 IFAGTTGKISGKVVD
-43 QNNQP
+43 ENNQP
-48 LIGCNIMI
+48 LIGCNIVV
-56 KGTSLGAATNLN
+56 KGTSLGAATNIK

-77 PGAYDVTASMIGFGS
+77 PGKYDLTASMIGYGT

-97 TVVMVDLTA
+97 TLVMVDLTA

-115 TIEGDEIIVT
+115 TIEGDVITVT
-125 AEKPIVRLDQTS
+125 AEKPTVRLDQTS

-183 SFWVDGIATTDSY
+183 SFWVDGVATTDSY

-239 LNYKGNLDLFSGGY
+239 LNYQGNLDFFSGGY
-253 HTNHSDLYSISS
+253 HTNHSNLYSISS

-352 GRKDWGEHQFNLE
+352 GRKDWGEHQFNLDN
-365 SKGYT
+365 KGYT

-391 PLPLSNKKL
+391 PIPLSNKKL
-400 TFYSTFRYYN
+400 TFYSTFRYYH
-410 SAGRFYGKKLFS
+410 SAGRYYGRKLFS
-422 PVGNFSDESIVP
+422 PTGVFSDESIVP

-449 NIKSGMKASY
+449 NVKSGMKASY

-496 THSISQNTFYEIKFL
+496 TQSISQNTFYEFKFL

-517 NQSLYEK
+517 HQSLYEK
-524 NNVPFS
+524 GDVPYS
-530 SSMLREYELQQINL
+530 TSILTEEEIQQINID
-544 EDSIQIRNGYDVFAT
+544 DSIQIRTGYDVFST

-564 VQIIG
+564 VQDLG
-569 ENLYQITDFAD
+569 EDRYQITDFAD
-580 QTGYV
+580 QTGYI

-590 ITPSWS
+590 ITPAWS

-622 QLNNIHFIKSGIL
+622 QINNTHFIKSGIL

-668 PLAGARITPFIPTIN
+668 PLAGARVTPFIPTIN

-689 HDYFRVY
+689 HDYFRVN

-706 KVELDELI
+706 KIELDELI
-714 INAGI
+714 INAGL
-719 RFDFFDPDWKVPKNP
+719 RFDFFDPDWKVPENE

-739 LKYYLAKT
+739 LKYFLAKT

-752 LFWENDFSS
+752 LFWENDFSI
-761 LHDDVVILDSLDQQ
+761 LHKDVIILDSLDQQ
-775 GAVAVENLFIT
+775 GAVAIENLFIT

-794 QTYAEAFNDQLL
+794 QSYTEAFNDQLL
-806 NYRNTFRWE
+806 TYRNTFRWE
-815 NGFSNVKPSFQLS
+815 NGFNKVEPSFQLS

-866 ITNNNNGGILGNA
+866 ITNNNNGGIIGNA

-922 KKYPVGGYRKYE
+922 KKYPVGNYRKYE

-997 QTHTFN
+997 QTHTLN
-1003 FRLTTGGKNWVASAI
+1003 FRATTGGKNWVASAI

-1068 LGIQSKIYC
+1068 LGLQSKIYC
-1077 NIYNLFDLQNEFSVW
+1077 NIYNLLDLQNEFSVW
-1092 EDTGRATYTLLA
+1092 EDTGRATYTLTA

-1110 DPGRIGHL
+1110 DQGRIGHL
-1118 QEHLIRPEWYG
+1118 KEHLIRPEWYG

>member
-1 MEQIIFR
+1 MNFSYQINWSYITCLIF
-8 ILSYL
+8 LQ
-13 RPFLLSTLFILSFVF
+13 FIF
-28 IKAGTTGKIAGKVVD
+28 AGTTGKISGTVVD
-43 QNNQP
+43 ENNQP
-48 LIGCNIMI
+48 LIGCNIVV
-56 KGTSLGAATNLN
+56 KGTSLGAATNIK

-77 PGAYDVTASMIGFGS
+77 PGKYDLTASMIGYGT

-97 TVVMVDLTA
+97 TLVMVDLTA

-115 TIEGDEIIVT
+115 TIEGDVITVT
-125 AEKPIVRLDQTS
+125 AEKPTVRLDQTS

-183 SFWVDGIATTDSY
+183 SFWVDGVATTDSY

-239 LNYKGNLDLFSGGY
+239 LNYQGNLDFFSGGY
-253 HTNHSDLYSISS
+253 HTNHSNLYSISS

-352 GRKDWGEHQFNLE
+352 GRKDWGEHQFNLDN
-365 SKGYT
+365 KGYT

-391 PLPLSNKKL
+391 PIPLSNKKL
-400 TFYSTFRYYN
+400 TFYSTFRYYH
-410 SAGRFYGKKLFS
+410 SAGRYYGRKLFS
-422 PVGNFSDESIVP
+422 PTGVFSDESIVP

-496 THSISQNTFYEIKFL
+496 THSISQNTFYEFKFL

-517 NQSLYEK
+517 HQSLYEK
-524 NNVPFS
+524 SDVPYS
-530 SSMLREYELQQINL
+530 TSILTEEEMQQINI
-544 EDSIQIRNGYDVFAT
+544 EDSIQIRTGYDVFST

-564 VQIIG
+564 VQDLG
-569 ENLYQITDFAD
+569 EDRYQITDFAD
-580 QTGYV
+580 QTGYI

-590 ITPSWS
+590 ITPAWS

-613 KQFNLTISS
+613 KQFNLTVSS
-622 QLNNIHFIKSGIL
+622 QINNTHFIKSGIL

-668 PLAGARITPFIPTIN
+668 PLAGARVTPFIPTIN

-689 HDYFRVY
+689 HDYFRVN

-706 KVELDELI
+706 KIELDELI
-714 INAGI
+714 INAGL
-719 RFDFFDPDWKVPKNP
+719 RFDFFDPDWKVPENE

-739 LKYYLAKT
+739 LKYFLAKT
-747 DNDTS
+747 NNDTS
-752 LFWENDFSS
+752 LFWENDFSI
-761 LHDDVVILDSLDQQ
+761 LHKDVIILDSLDQQ
-775 GAVAVENLFIT
+775 GAVAIENLFIT

-794 QTYAEAFNDQLL
+794 QSYTEAFNDQLL
-806 NYRNTFRWE
+806 TYRNTFRWE
-815 NGFSNVKPSFQLS
+815 NGFNKVEPSFQLS

-866 ITNNNNGGILGNA
+866 ITNNNNGGIIGNA

-922 KKYPVGGYRKYE
+922 KKYPVGNYRKYE

-997 QTHTFN
+997 QTHTLN
-1003 FRLTTGGKNWVASAI
+1003 FRATTGGKNWVASAI

-1068 LGIQSKIYC
+1068 LGLQSKIYC
-1077 NIYNLFDLQNEFSVW
+1077 NIYNLLDLQNEFSVW
-1092 EDTGRATYTLLA
+1092 EDTGRATYTLTA

>member
-1 MEQIIFR
+1 MNFSFQINRF
-8 ILSYL
+8 
-13 RPFLLSTLFILSFVF
+13 FILCLIFLQF
-28 IKAGTTGKIAGKVVD
+28 IFAGTTGKISGKVVD
-43 QNNQP
+43 ENNQP
-48 LIGCNIMI
+48 LIGCNIVV
-56 KGTSLGAATNLN
+56 KGTSLGAATNIK

-77 PGAYDVTASMIGFGS
+77 PGKYDLTASMIGYGT

-97 TVVMVDLTA
+97 TLVMVDLTA

-115 TIEGDEIIVT
+115 TIEGDVITVT
-125 AEKPIVRLDQTS
+125 AEKPTVRLDQTS

-183 SFWVDGIATTDSY
+183 SFWVDGVATTDSY

-239 LNYKGNLDLFSGGY
+239 LNYQGNLDFFSGGY
-253 HTNHSDLYSISS
+253 HTNHSNLYSISS

-352 GRKDWGEHQFNLE
+352 GRKDWGEHQFNLDN
-365 SKGYT
+365 KGYT

-391 PLPLSNKKL
+391 PIPLSNKKL
-400 TFYSTFRYYN
+400 TFYSTFRYYH
-410 SAGRFYGKKLFS
+410 SAGRYYGRKLFS
-422 PVGNFSDESIVP
+422 PTGVFSDESIVP

-496 THSISQNTFYEIKFL
+496 TQSISQNTFYEFKFL

-517 NQSLYEK
+517 HQSLYEK
-524 NNVPFS
+524 GDVPYS
-530 SSMLREYELQQINL
+530 TSILTEEEIQQINID
-544 EDSIQIRNGYDVFAT
+544 DSIQIRTGYDVFST
-559 IPRYG
+559 IPRYN
-564 VQIIG
+564 VQDLG
-569 ENLYQITDFAD
+569 EDRYQITDFAD
-580 QTGYV
+580 QTGYI

-590 ITPSWS
+590 ITPAWS

-613 KQFNLTISS
+613 KQFNLTVSS
-622 QLNNIHFIKSGIL
+622 QINNTHFIKSGIL

-668 PLAGARITPFIPTIN
+668 PLAGARVTPFIPTIN

-689 HDYFRVY
+689 HDYFRVN

-706 KVELDELI
+706 KIELDELI
-714 INAGI
+714 INAGL
-719 RFDFFDPDWKVPKNP
+719 RFDFFDPDWKVPENE

-739 LKYYLAKT
+739 LKYFLAKT
-747 DNDTS
+747 NNDTS
-752 LFWENDFSS
+752 LFWENDFSI
-761 LHDDVVILDSLDQQ
+761 LHKDVIILDSLDQQ
-775 GAVAVENLFIT
+775 GAVAIENLFIT

-794 QTYAEAFNDQLL
+794 QSYTEAFNDQLL
-806 NYRNTFRWE
+806 TYRNTFRWE
-815 NGFSNVKPSFQLS
+815 NGFNKVEPSFQLS

-866 ITNNNNGGILGNA
+866 ITNNNNGGIIGNA

-922 KKYPVGGYRKYE
+922 KKYPVGNYRKYE

-997 QTHTFN
+997 QTHTLN
-1003 FRLTTGGKNWVASAI
+1003 FRATTGGKNWVASAI

-1068 LGIQSKIYC
+1068 LGLQSKIYC
-1077 NIYNLFDLQNEFSVW
+1077 NIYNLLDLQNEFSVW
-1092 EDTGRATYTLLA
+1092 EDTGRATYTLIA

>member
-1 MEQIIFR
+1 MSFSFQINR
-8 ILSYL
+8 A
-13 RPFLLSTLFILSFVF
+13 FILCLIFLQVIF
-28 IKAGTTGKIAGKVVD
+28 AGTTGKISGKVVD
-43 QNNQP
+43 ENNQP
-48 LIGCNIMI
+48 LIGCNIVV
-56 KGTSLGAATNLN
+56 KGTSIGAATNIK

-77 PGAYDVTASMIGFGS
+77 PGKYDLTASMIGYGT

-97 TVVMVDLTA
+97 TLVMVDLTA

-115 TIEGDEIIVT
+115 TIEGDVITVT
-125 AEKPIVRLDQTS
+125 AEKPTVRLDQTS

-183 SFWVDGIATTDSY
+183 SFWVDGVATTDSY

-239 LNYKGNLDLFSGGY
+239 LNYQGNLDFFSGGY
-253 HTNHSDLYSISS
+253 HTNHSNLYSISS

-352 GRKDWGEHQFNLE
+352 GRKDWGEHQFNLDN
-365 SKGYT
+365 KGYT
-370 EYLNIFKN
+370 EYLNVFKN

-391 PLPLSNKKL
+391 PIPLSNKKL
-400 TFYSTFRYYN
+400 TFYSTFRYYH
-410 SAGRFYGKKLFS
+410 SAGRYYGRKLFS
-422 PVGNFSDESIVP
+422 PTGVFSDESIVP

-496 THSISQNTFYEIKFL
+496 THSISQNTFYEFKFL

-517 NQSLYEK
+517 HQSLYEK
-524 NNVPFS
+524 SDVPYS
-530 SSMLREYELQQINL
+530 TSILTEEEMQQINI
-544 EDSIQIRNGYDVFAT
+544 EDSIQIRTGYDVFST

-564 VQIIG
+564 VQDLG
-569 ENLYQITDFAD
+569 ADQYQITDFAD
-580 QTGYV
+580 QTGYI

-590 ITPSWS
+590 ITPAWS

-613 KQFNLTISS
+613 KQFNLTVSS
-622 QLNNIHFIKSGIL
+622 QINNTHFIKSGIL

-668 PLAGARITPFIPTIN
+668 PLAGARVTPFIPTIN

-689 HDYFRVY
+689 HDYFRVN

-706 KVELDELI
+706 KIELDELI
-714 INAGI
+714 INAGL
-719 RFDFFDPDWKVPKNP
+719 RFDFFDPDWKIPENE

-739 LKYYLAKT
+739 LKYFLAKT
-747 DNDTS
+747 NNDTS
-752 LFWENDFSS
+752 LFWENDFSI
-761 LHDDVVILDSLDQQ
+761 LHKDVIILDSLDQQ
-775 GAVAVENLFIT
+775 GAVAIENLFIT

-794 QTYAEAFNDQLL
+794 QSYTEAFNDQLL
-806 NYRNTFRWE
+806 TYRNTFRWE
-815 NGFSNVKPSFQLS
+815 NGFNKVEPSFQLS

-866 ITNNNNGGILGNA
+866 ITNNNNGGIIGNA
-879 ALKPEKTVMYEIGF
+879 ALNPEKTVMYEIGF

-922 KKYPVGGYRKYE
+922 KKYPVGNYRKYE

-997 QTHTFN
+997 QTHTLN
-1003 FRLTTGGKNWVASAI
+1003 FRATTGGKNWVASAI

-1033 GTVSGSGAFAGFA
+1033 GTISGSGAFAGFA

-1068 LGIQSKIYC
+1068 LGLQSKIYC
-1077 NIYNLFDLQNEFSVW
+1077 NIYNLLDLQNEFSVW
-1092 EDTGRATYTLLA
+1092 EDTGRATYTLTA

>member
-1 MEQIIFR
+1 MNYSFQINKYFITGLIF
-8 ILSYL
+8 LQ
-13 RPFLLSTLFILSFVF
+13 FIF
-28 IKAGTTGKIAGKVVD
+28 AGTTGKISGTVVD
-43 QNNQP
+43 ENNQP
-48 LIGCNIMI
+48 LIGCNIVV
-56 KGTSLGAATNLN
+56 KGTSLGAATNIK

-77 PGAYDVTASMIGFGS
+77 PGKYDLTASMIGYGT

-97 TVVMVDLTA
+97 TLVMVDLTA

-115 TIEGDEIIVT
+115 TIEGDVITVT
-125 AEKPIVRLDQTS
+125 AEKPTVRLDQTS

-183 SFWVDGIATTDSY
+183 SFWVDGVATTDSY

-239 LNYKGNLDLFSGGY
+239 LNYQGNLDFFSGGY
-253 HTNHSDLYSISS
+253 HTNHSNLYSISS

-352 GRKDWGEHQFNLE
+352 GRKDWGEHQFNLDN
-365 SKGYT
+365 KGYT

-391 PLPLSNKKL
+391 PIPLSNKKL
-400 TFYSTFRYYN
+400 TFYSTFRYYH
-410 SAGRFYGKKLFS
+410 SAGRYYGRKLFS
-422 PVGNFSDESIVP
+422 PTGVFSDESIVP

-496 THSISQNTFYEIKFL
+496 THSISQNTFYEFKFL

-517 NQSLYEK
+517 QQSLYEK
-524 NNVPFS
+524 SDVPYS
-530 SSMLREYELQQINL
+530 SSILTEEEMQQINI
-544 EDSIQIRNGYDVFAT
+544 EDSIQIRTGYDVFST

-564 VQIIG
+564 VQDLG
-569 ENLYQITDFAD
+569 EDRYQITDFAD
-580 QTGYV
+580 QTGYI

-590 ITPSWS
+590 ITPAWS

-613 KQFNLTISS
+613 KQFNLTVSS
-622 QLNNIHFIKSGIL
+622 QINNTHFIKSGIL

-668 PLAGARITPFIPTIN
+668 PLAGARVTPFIPTIN

-689 HDYFRVY
+689 HDYFRVN

-706 KVELDELI
+706 KIELDELI
-714 INAGI
+714 INAGL
-719 RFDFFDPDWKVPKNP
+719 RFDFFDPDWKVPENE

-739 LKYYLAKT
+739 LKYFLAKT
-747 DNDTS
+747 NNDTS
-752 LFWENDFSS
+752 LFWENDFSI
-761 LHDDVVILDSLDQQ
+761 LHKDVIILDSLDQQ
-775 GAVAVENLFIT
+775 GAVAIENLFIT

-794 QTYAEAFNDQLL
+794 QSYTEAFNDQLL
-806 NYRNTFRWE
+806 TYRNTFRWE
-815 NGFSNVKPSFQLS
+815 NGFNKVEPSFQLS

-866 ITNNNNGGILGNA
+866 ITNNNNGGIIGNA

-922 KKYPVGGYRKYE
+922 KKYPVGNYRKYE

-997 QTHTFN
+997 QTHTLN
-1003 FRLTTGGKNWVASAI
+1003 FRATTGGKNWVASAI

-1068 LGIQSKIYC
+1068 LGLQSKIYC
-1077 NIYNLFDLQNEFSVW
+1077 NIYNLLDLQNEFSVW
-1092 EDTGRATYTLLA
+1092 EDTGRATYTLIA

>member
-1 MEQIIFR
+1 MSFAFQINR
-8 ILSYL
+8 A
-13 RPFLLSTLFILSFVF
+13 FILCLIFLQLIF
-28 IKAGTTGKIAGKVVD
+28 AGTTGKISGKVVD
-43 QNNQP
+43 ENNQP
-48 LIGCNIMI
+48 LIGCNIVV
-56 KGTSLGAATNLN
+56 KGTSLGAATNIK

-77 PGAYDVTASMIGFGS
+77 PGKYDLTASMIGYGT

-97 TVVMVDLTA
+97 TLVMVDLTA

-115 TIEGDEIIVT
+115 TIEGDVITVT
-125 AEKPIVRLDQTS
+125 AEKPTVRLDQTS

-183 SFWVDGIATTDSY
+183 SFWVDGVATTDSY

-239 LNYKGNLDLFSGGY
+239 LNYQGNLDFFSGGY
-253 HTNHSDLYSISS
+253 HTNHSNLYSISS

-352 GRKDWGEHQFNLE
+352 GRKDWGEHQFNLDN
-365 SKGYT
+365 KGYT

-391 PLPLSNKKL
+391 PIPLSNKKL
-400 TFYSTFRYYN
+400 TFYSTFRYYH
-410 SAGRFYGKKLFS
+410 SAGRYYGRKLFS
-422 PVGNFSDESIVP
+422 PTGVFSDESIVP

-449 NIKSGMKASY
+449 NVKSGMKASY

-496 THSISQNTFYEIKFL
+496 THSISQNTFYEFKFL

-517 NQSLYEK
+517 HQSLYEK
-524 NNVPFS
+524 SDVPYS
-530 SSMLREYELQQINL
+530 TSILTEEEMQQINI
-544 EDSIQIRNGYDVFAT
+544 EDSIQIRTGYDVFST

-564 VQIIG
+564 VQDLG
-569 ENLYQITDFAD
+569 EDQYQITDFAD
-580 QTGYV
+580 QTGYI

-590 ITPSWS
+590 ITPAWS

-613 KQFNLTISS
+613 KQFNLTVSS
-622 QLNNIHFIKSGIL
+622 QINNTHFIKSGIL

-668 PLAGARITPFIPTIN
+668 PLAGARVTPFIPTIN

-689 HDYFRVY
+689 HDYFRVN

-706 KVELDELI
+706 KIELDELI
-714 INAGI
+714 INAGL
-719 RFDFFDPDWKVPKNP
+719 RFDFFDPDWKVPENE

-739 LKYYLAKT
+739 LKYFLAKT
-747 DNDTS
+747 NNDTS
-752 LFWENDFSS
+752 LFWENDFSI
-761 LHDDVVILDSLDQQ
+761 LHKDVIILDSLDQQ
-775 GAVAVENLFIT
+775 GAVAIENLFIT

-794 QTYAEAFNDQLL
+794 QSYTEAFNDQLL
-806 NYRNTFRWE
+806 TYRNTFRWE
-815 NGFSNVKPSFQLS
+815 NGFNKVEPSFQLS

-866 ITNNNNGGILGNA
+866 ITNNNNGGIIGNA

-922 KKYPVGGYRKYE
+922 KKYPVGNYRKYE

-997 QTHTFN
+997 QTHTLN
-1003 FRLTTGGKNWVASAI
+1003 FRATTGGKNWVASAI

-1033 GTVSGSGAFAGFA
+1033 GTISGSGAFAGFA

-1068 LGIQSKIYC
+1068 LGLQSKIYC
-1077 NIYNLFDLQNEFSVW
+1077 NIYNLLDLQNEFSVW
-1092 EDTGRATYTLLA
+1092 EDTGRATYTLTA

>member
-1 MEQIIFR
+1 MNFSFQINWSYITCLIF
-8 ILSYL
+8 LQ
-13 RPFLLSTLFILSFVF
+13 FIF
-28 IKAGTTGKIAGKVVD
+28 AGTTGKISGTVVD
-43 QNNQP
+43 ENNQP
-48 LIGCNIMI
+48 LIGCNIVV
-56 KGTSLGAATNLN
+56 KGTSLGAATNIK

-77 PGAYDVTASMIGFGS
+77 PGKYDLTASMIGYGT

-97 TVVMVDLTA
+97 TLVMVDLTA

-115 TIEGDEIIVT
+115 TIEGDVITVT
-125 AEKPIVRLDQTS
+125 AEKPTVRLDQTS

-183 SFWVDGIATTDSY
+183 SFWVDGVATTDSY

-239 LNYKGNLDLFSGGY
+239 LNYQGNLDFFSGGY
-253 HTNHSDLYSISS
+253 HTNHSNLYSISS

-352 GRKDWGEHQFNLE
+352 GRKDWGEHQFNLDN
-365 SKGYT
+365 KGYT
-370 EYLNIFKN
+370 EYLNVFKN

-391 PLPLSNKKL
+391 PIPLSNKKL
-400 TFYSTFRYYN
+400 TFYSTFRYYH
-410 SAGRFYGKKLFS
+410 SAGRYYGRKLFS
-422 PVGNFSDESIVP
+422 PTGVFSDESIVP

-496 THSISQNTFYEIKFL
+496 THSISQNTFYEFKFL

-517 NQSLYEK
+517 HQSLYEK
-524 NNVPFS
+524 SDVPYS
-530 SSMLREYELQQINL
+530 TSILTEEEMQQINI
-544 EDSIQIRNGYDVFAT
+544 EDSIQIRTGYDVFST

-564 VQIIG
+564 VQDLG
-569 ENLYQITDFAD
+569 EDRYQITDFAD
-580 QTGYV
+580 QTGYI

-590 ITPSWS
+590 ITPAWS

-613 KQFNLTISS
+613 KQFNLTVSS
-622 QLNNIHFIKSGIL
+622 QINNTHFIKSGIL

-668 PLAGARITPFIPTIN
+668 PLAGARVTPFIPTIN

-689 HDYFRVY
+689 HDYFRVN

-706 KVELDELI
+706 KIELDELI
-714 INAGI
+714 INAGL
-719 RFDFFDPDWKVPKNP
+719 RFDFFDPDWKVPENE

-739 LKYYLAKT
+739 LKYFLAKT
-747 DNDTS
+747 NNDTS
-752 LFWENDFSS
+752 LFWENDFSI
-761 LHDDVVILDSLDQQ
+761 LHKDVIILDSLDQQ
-775 GAVAVENLFIT
+775 GAVAIENLFIT

-794 QTYAEAFNDQLL
+794 QSYTEAFNDQLL
-806 NYRNTFRWE
+806 TYRNTFRWE
-815 NGFSNVKPSFQLS
+815 NGFNKVEPSFQLS

-866 ITNNNNGGILGNA
+866 ITNNNNGGIIGNA

-922 KKYPVGGYRKYE
+922 KKYPVGNYRKYE

-997 QTHTFN
+997 QTHTLN
-1003 FRLTTGGKNWVASAI
+1003 FRATTGGKNWVASAI

-1068 LGIQSKIYC
+1068 LGLQSKIYC
-1077 NIYNLFDLQNEFSVW
+1077 NIYNLLDLQNEFSVW
-1092 EDTGRATYTLLA
+1092 EDTGRATYTLTA

>member
-1 MEQIIFR
+1 MSFSFQINR
-8 ILSYL
+8 A
-13 RPFLLSTLFILSFVF
+13 FILCLIFLQVIF
-28 IKAGTTGKIAGKVVD
+28 AGTTGKISGKVVD
-43 QNNQP
+43 ENNQP
-48 LIGCNIMI
+48 LIGCNIVV
-56 KGTSLGAATNLN
+56 KGTSLGAATNIK

-77 PGAYDVTASMIGFGS
+77 PGKYDLTASMIGYGT

-97 TVVMVDLTA
+97 TLVMVDLTA

-115 TIEGDEIIVT
+115 TIEGDVITVT
-125 AEKPIVRLDQTS
+125 AEKPTVRLDQTS

-183 SFWVDGIATTDSY
+183 SFWVDGVATTDSY

-239 LNYKGNLDLFSGGY
+239 LNYKGNLDFFSGGY
-253 HTNHSDLYSISS
+253 HTNHSNLYSISS
-265 PFSSWQSFT
+265 PFSSWKSFT

-352 GRKDWGEHQFNLE
+352 GRKDWGEHQFNLDN
-365 SKGYT
+365 KGYT

-391 PLPLSNKKL
+391 PIPLSNKKL
-400 TFYSTFRYYN
+400 TFYSTFRYYH
-410 SAGRFYGKKLFS
+410 SAGRYYGRKLFS
-422 PVGNFSDESIVP
+422 PTGVFSDESIVP

-449 NIKSGMKASY
+449 NVKSGMKASY

-496 THSISQNTFYEIKFL
+496 THSISQNTFYEFKFL

-517 NQSLYEK
+517 HQSLYEK
-524 NNVPFS
+524 SDVPYS
-530 SSMLREYELQQINL
+530 TSILTEEEMQQINI
-544 EDSIQIRNGYDVFAT
+544 EDSIQIRTGYDVFST

-564 VQIIG
+564 VQDLG
-569 ENLYQITDFAD
+569 EDRYQITDFAD
-580 QTGYV
+580 QTGYI

-590 ITPSWS
+590 ITPAWS

-622 QLNNIHFIKSGIL
+622 QINNTHFIKSGIL

-689 HDYFRVY
+689 HDYFRVN

-706 KVELDELI
+706 KIELDELI
-714 INAGI
+714 INAGL
-719 RFDFFDPDWKVPKNP
+719 RFDFFDPDWKVPENE

-739 LKYYLAKT
+739 LKYFLAKT
-747 DNDTS
+747 NNDTS
-752 LFWENDFSS
+752 LFWENDFSI
-761 LHDDVVILDSLDQQ
+761 LHKDVIILDSLDQQ
-775 GAVAVENLFIT
+775 GAVAIENLFIT
-786 GVEYDSTS
+786 GVEFDSTS
-794 QTYAEAFNDQLL
+794 QSYAEAFNDQLL
-806 NYRNTFRWE
+806 TYRNTFRWE
-815 NGFSNVKPSFQLS
+815 NGFNKVEPSFQLS

-866 ITNNNNGGILGNA
+866 ITNNNNGGIIGNA

-922 KKYPVGGYRKYE
+922 KKYPVGNYRKYE

-997 QTHTFN
+997 QTHTLN
-1003 FRLTTGGKNWVASAI
+1003 FRATTGGKNWVASAI

-1033 GTVSGSGAFAGFA
+1033 GTISGSGAFAGFA

-1068 LGIQSKIYC
+1068 LGLQSKIYC
-1077 NIYNLFDLQNEFSVW
+1077 NIYNLLDLQNEFSVW
-1092 EDTGRATYTLLA
+1092 EDTGRATYTLTA

-1110 DPGRIGHL
+1110 DQGRIGHL
-1118 QEHLIRPEWYG
+1118 KEHLIRPEWYG

>member
-1 MEQIIFR
+1 MNFSFQINRF
-8 ILSYL
+8 
-13 RPFLLSTLFILSFVF
+13 FILCLIFLQF
-28 IKAGTTGKIAGKVVD
+28 IFAGTTGKISGKVVD
-43 QNNQP
+43 ENNQP
-48 LIGCNIMI
+48 LIGCNIVV
-56 KGTSLGAATNLN
+56 KGTSLGAATNIK

-77 PGAYDVTASMIGFGS
+77 PGKYDLTASMIGYGT

-97 TVVMVDLTA
+97 TLVMVDLTA

-115 TIEGDEIIVT
+115 TIEGDVITVT
-125 AEKPIVRLDQTS
+125 AEKPTVRLDQTS

-183 SFWVDGIATTDSY
+183 SFWVDGVATTDSY

-239 LNYKGNLDLFSGGY
+239 LNYQGNLDFFSGGY
-253 HTNHSDLYSISS
+253 HTNHSNLYSISS

-352 GRKDWGEHQFNLE
+352 GRRDWGEHQFNLDN
-365 SKGYT
+365 KGYT

-391 PLPLSNKKL
+391 PIPLSNKKL
-400 TFYSTFRYYN
+400 TFYSTFRYYH
-410 SAGRFYGKKLFS
+410 SAGRYYGRKLFS
-422 PVGNFSDESIVP
+422 PTGVFSDESIVP

-496 THSISQNTFYEIKFL
+496 THSISQNTFYEFKFL

-517 NQSLYEK
+517 HQSLYEK
-524 NNVPFS
+524 SDVPYS
-530 SSMLREYELQQINL
+530 SSILTEEEMQQINI
-544 EDSIQIRNGYDVFAT
+544 EDSIQIRTGYDVFST

-564 VQIIG
+564 VQDLG
-569 ENLYQITDFAD
+569 EDRYQITDFAD
-580 QTGYV
+580 QTGYI

-590 ITPSWS
+590 ITPAWS

-613 KQFNLTISS
+613 KQFNLTVSS
-622 QLNNIHFIKSGIL
+622 QINNTHFIKSGIL

-668 PLAGARITPFIPTIN
+668 PLAGARVTPFIPTIN

-689 HDYFRVY
+689 HDYFRVN

-706 KVELDELI
+706 KIELDELI
-714 INAGI
+714 INAGL
-719 RFDFFDPDWKVPKNP
+719 RFDFFDPDWKVPENE

-739 LKYYLAKT
+739 LKYFLAKT
-747 DNDTS
+747 NNDTS
-752 LFWENDFSS
+752 LFWENDFSI
-761 LHDDVVILDSLDQQ
+761 LHKDVIILDSLDQQ
-775 GAVAVENLFIT
+775 GAVAIENLFIT

-794 QTYAEAFNDQLL
+794 QSYTEAFNDQLL
-806 NYRNTFRWE
+806 TYRNTFRWE
-815 NGFSNVKPSFQLS
+815 NGFNKVEPSFQLS

-866 ITNNNNGGILGNA
+866 ITNNNNGGIIGNA

-922 KKYPVGGYRKYE
+922 KKYPVGNYRKYE

-997 QTHTFN
+997 QTHTLN
-1003 FRLTTGGKNWVASAI
+1003 FRATTGGKNWVASAI

-1033 GTVSGSGAFAGFA
+1033 GTISGSGAFAGFA

-1068 LGIQSKIYC
+1068 LGLQSKIYC
-1077 NIYNLFDLQNEFSVW
+1077 NIYNLLDLQNEFSVW
-1092 EDTGRATYTLLA
+1092 EDTGRATYTLTA

>member
-1 MEQIIFR
+1 MNFSFQINR
-8 ILSYL
+8 A
-13 RPFLLSTLFILSFVF
+13 FILCLIFLQF
-28 IKAGTTGKIAGKVVD
+28 IFAGTTGKISGKVVD
-43 QNNQP
+43 ENNQP
-48 LIGCNIMI
+48 LIGCNIVV
-56 KGTSLGAATNLN
+56 KGTSLGAATNIK

-77 PGAYDVTASMIGFGS
+77 PGKYDLTASMIGYGT

-97 TVVMVDLTA
+97 TLVMVDLTA

-115 TIEGDEIIVT
+115 TIEGDVITVT
-125 AEKPIVRLDQTS
+125 AEKPTVRLDQTS

-183 SFWVDGIATTDSY
+183 SFWVDGVATTDSY

-239 LNYKGNLDLFSGGY
+239 LNYQGNLDFFSGGY
-253 HTNHSDLYSISS
+253 HTNHSNLYSISS

-352 GRKDWGEHQFNLE
+352 GRKDWGEHQFNLDN
-365 SKGYT
+365 KGYT

-391 PLPLSNKKL
+391 PIPLSNKKL
-400 TFYSTFRYYN
+400 TFYSTFRYYH
-410 SAGRFYGKKLFS
+410 SAGRYYGRKLFS
-422 PVGNFSDESIVP
+422 PTGVFSDESIVP

-496 THSISQNTFYEIKFL
+496 THSISQNTFYEFKFL

-517 NQSLYEK
+517 HQSLYEK
-524 NNVPFS
+524 SDVPYS
-530 SSMLREYELQQINL
+530 TSILTEEEMQQINI
-544 EDSIQIRNGYDVFAT
+544 EDSIQIRTGYDVFST

-564 VQIIG
+564 VQDLG
-569 ENLYQITDFAD
+569 EDRYQITDFAD
-580 QTGYV
+580 QTGYI

-590 ITPSWS
+590 ITPAWS

-613 KQFNLTISS
+613 KQFNLTVSS
-622 QLNNIHFIKSGIL
+622 QINNTHFIKSGIL

-668 PLAGARITPFIPTIN
+668 PLAGARVTPFIPTIN

-689 HDYFRVY
+689 HDYFRVN

-706 KVELDELI
+706 KIELDELI
-714 INAGI
+714 INAGL
-719 RFDFFDPDWKVPKNP
+719 RFDFFDPDWKVPENE

-739 LKYYLAKT
+739 LKYFLAKT
-747 DNDTS
+747 NNDTS
-752 LFWENDFSS
+752 LFWENDFSI
-761 LHDDVVILDSLDQQ
+761 LHKDVIILDSLDQQ
-775 GAVAVENLFIT
+775 GAVAIENLFIT

-794 QTYAEAFNDQLL
+794 QSYTEAFNDQLL
-806 NYRNTFRWE
+806 TYRNTFRWE
-815 NGFSNVKPSFQLS
+815 NGFNKVEPSFQLS

-866 ITNNNNGGILGNA
+866 ITNNNNGGIIGNA

-922 KKYPVGGYRKYE
+922 KKYPVGNYRKYE

-997 QTHTFN
+997 QTHTLN
-1003 FRLTTGGKNWVASAI
+1003 FRATTGGKNWVASAI

-1068 LGIQSKIYC
+1068 LGLQSKIYC
-1077 NIYNLFDLQNEFSVW
+1077 NIYNLLDLQNEFSVW
-1092 EDTGRATYTLLA
+1092 EDTGRATYTLTA

>member
-1 MEQIIFR
+1 MNFSFQINR
-8 ILSYL
+8 S
-13 RPFLLSTLFILSFVF
+13 FILCLIFLQLMF
-28 IKAGTTGKIAGKVVD
+28 AGTTGKISGKVVD
-43 QNNQP
+43 ENNQP
-48 LIGCNIMI
+48 LIGCNIVV
-56 KGTSLGAATNLN
+56 KGTSLGAATNIK

-77 PGAYDVTASMIGFGS
+77 PGKYDLTASMIGYGT

-97 TVVMVDLTA
+97 TLVMVDLTA

-115 TIEGDEIIVT
+115 TIEGDVITVT
-125 AEKPIVRLDQTS
+125 AEKPTVRLDQTS

-183 SFWVDGIATTDSY
+183 SFWVDGVATTDSY

-239 LNYKGNLDLFSGGY
+239 LNYQGNLDFFSGGY
-253 HTNHSDLYSISS
+253 HTNHSNLYSISS

-314 DEGTEPLNDDLGYD
+314 DEGTEPLNNDLGYD

-352 GRKDWGEHQFNLE
+352 GRKDWGEHQFNLDN
-365 SKGYT
+365 KGYT
-370 EYLNIFKN
+370 EYLNVFKN

-391 PLPLSNKKL
+391 PIPLSNKKL
-400 TFYSTFRYYN
+400 TFYSTFRYYH
-410 SAGRFYGKKLFS
+410 SAGRYYGRKLFS
-422 PVGNFSDESIVP
+422 PTGVFSDESIVP

-496 THSISQNTFYEIKFL
+496 THSISQNTFYEFKFL

-517 NQSLYEK
+517 HQSLYEK
-524 NNVPFS
+524 SDVPYS
-530 SSMLREYELQQINL
+530 TSILTEEEMQQMNI
-544 EDSIQIRNGYDVFAT
+544 EDSIQIRTGYDVFST

-564 VQIIG
+564 VQDLG
-569 ENLYQITDFAD
+569 EDRYQITDFAD
-580 QTGYV
+580 QTGYI

-590 ITPSWS
+590 ITPAWS

-613 KQFNLTISS
+613 KQFNLTVSS
-622 QLNNIHFIKSGIL
+622 QINNTHFIKSGIL

-668 PLAGARITPFIPTIN
+668 PLAGARVTPFIPTIN

-689 HDYFRVY
+689 HDYFRVN

-706 KVELDELI
+706 KIELDELI
-714 INAGI
+714 INAGL
-719 RFDFFDPDWKVPKNP
+719 RFDFFDPDWKVPENE

-739 LKYYLAKT
+739 LKYFLAKT
-747 DNDTS
+747 NNDTS
-752 LFWENDFSS
+752 IFWENDFSM
-761 LHDDVVILDSLDQQ
+761 LHKDVIILDSLDQQ
-775 GAVAVENLFIT
+775 GAVAIENLFIT

-794 QTYAEAFNDQLL
+794 QSYNEAFNDQLL
-806 NYRNTFRWE
+806 TYRNTFRWE
-815 NGFSNVKPSFQLS
+815 NGFNKVEPSFQLS

-866 ITNNNNGGILGNA
+866 ITNNNNGGIIGNA

-922 KKYPVGGYRKYE
+922 KKYPVGNYRKYE

-997 QTHTFN
+997 QTHTLN
-1003 FRLTTGGKNWVASAI
+1003 FRATTGGKNWVASAI

-1033 GTVSGSGAFAGFA
+1033 GTISGSGAFAGFA

-1060 RASYSINL
+1060 RTSYSINL
-1068 LGIQSKIYC
+1068 LGLQSKIYC
-1077 NIYNLFDLQNEFSVW
+1077 NIYNLLDLQNEFSVW
-1092 EDTGRATYTLLA
+1092 EDTGRATYTLTA

>member
-1 MEQIIFR
+1 MNFSFQINR
-8 ILSYL
+8 S
-13 RPFLLSTLFILSFVF
+13 FILCLIFLQF
-28 IKAGTTGKIAGKVVD
+28 IFAGTTGKISGKVVD
-43 QNNQP
+43 ENNQP
-48 LIGCNIMI
+48 LIGCNIVV
-56 KGTSLGAATNLN
+56 KGTSLGAATNIK

-77 PGAYDVTASMIGFGS
+77 PGKYDLTASMIGYGT

-97 TVVMVDLTA
+97 TLVMVDLTA

-115 TIEGDEIIVT
+115 TIEGDVITVT
-125 AEKPIVRLDQTS
+125 AEKPTVRLDQTS

-183 SFWVDGIATTDSY
+183 SFWVDGVATTDSY

-239 LNYKGNLDLFSGGY
+239 LNYQGNLDFFSGGY
-253 HTNHSDLYSISS
+253 HTNHSNLYSISS

-352 GRKDWGEHQFNLE
+352 GRKDWGEHQFNLDN
-365 SKGYT
+365 KGYT

-391 PLPLSNKKL
+391 PIPLSNKKL
-400 TFYSTFRYYN
+400 TFYSTFRYYH
-410 SAGRFYGKKLFS
+410 SAGRYYGRKLFS
-422 PVGNFSDESIVP
+422 PTGVFSDESIVP

-496 THSISQNTFYEIKFL
+496 THSISQNTFYEFKFL

-517 NQSLYEK
+517 HQSLYEK
-524 NNVPFS
+524 SDVPYS
-530 SSMLREYELQQINL
+530 TSILTEEEMQQINI
-544 EDSIQIRNGYDVFAT
+544 EDSIQIRTGYDVFST

-564 VQIIG
+564 VQDLG
-569 ENLYQITDFAD
+569 EDRYQITDFAD
-580 QTGYV
+580 QTGYI

-590 ITPSWS
+590 ITPAWS

-613 KQFNLTISS
+613 KQFNLTVSS
-622 QLNNIHFIKSGIL
+622 QINNTHFIKSGIL

-668 PLAGARITPFIPTIN
+668 PLAGARVTPFIPTIN

-689 HDYFRVY
+689 HDYFRVN

-706 KVELDELI
+706 KIELDELI
-714 INAGI
+714 INAGL
-719 RFDFFDPDWKVPKNP
+719 RFDFFDPDWKVPENE

-739 LKYYLAKT
+739 LKYFLAKT
-747 DNDTS
+747 NNDTS
-752 LFWENDFSS
+752 LFWENDFSI
-761 LHDDVVILDSLDQQ
+761 LHKDVIILDSLDQQ
-775 GAVAVENLFIT
+775 GAVAIENLFIT

-794 QTYAEAFNDQLL
+794 QSYTEAFNDQLL
-806 NYRNTFRWE
+806 TYRNTFRWE
-815 NGFSNVKPSFQLS
+815 NGFNKVEPSFQLS

-866 ITNNNNGGILGNA
+866 ITNNNNGGIIGNA

-922 KKYPVGGYRKYE
+922 KKYPVGNYRKYE

-997 QTHTFN
+997 QTHTLN
-1003 FRLTTGGKNWVASAI
+1003 FRATTGGKNWVASAI

-1068 LGIQSKIYC
+1068 LGLQSKIYC
-1077 NIYNLFDLQNEFSVW
+1077 NIYNLLDLQNEFSVW
-1092 EDTGRATYTLLA
+1092 EDTGRATYTLTA

>member
-1 MEQIIFR
+1 MSFAFQINR
-8 ILSYL
+8 A
-13 RPFLLSTLFILSFVF
+13 FILCLIFLQLIF
-28 IKAGTTGKIAGKVVD
+28 AGTTGKISGKVVD
-43 QNNQP
+43 ENNQP
-48 LIGCNIMI
+48 LIGCNIVV
-56 KGTSLGAATNLN
+56 KGTSLGAATNIK

-77 PGAYDVTASMIGFGS
+77 PGKYDLTASMIGYGT

-97 TVVMVDLTA
+97 TLVMVDLTA

-115 TIEGDEIIVT
+115 TIEGDVITVT
-125 AEKPIVRLDQTS
+125 AEKPTVRLDQTS

-183 SFWVDGIATTDSY
+183 SFWVDGVATTDSY

-239 LNYKGNLDLFSGGY
+239 LNYQGNLDFFSGGY
-253 HTNHSDLYSISS
+253 HTNHSNLYSISS

-352 GRKDWGEHQFNLE
+352 GRKDWGEHQFNLDN
-365 SKGYT
+365 KGYT

-391 PLPLSNKKL
+391 PIPLSNKKL
-400 TFYSTFRYYN
+400 TFYSTFRYYH
-410 SAGRFYGKKLFS
+410 SAGRYYGRKLFS
-422 PVGNFSDESIVP
+422 PTGVFSDESIVP

-449 NIKSGMKASY
+449 NVKSGMKASY

-496 THSISQNTFYEIKFL
+496 THSISQNTFYEFKFL

-517 NQSLYEK
+517 HQSLYEK
-524 NNVPFS
+524 SDVPYS
-530 SSMLREYELQQINL
+530 TSILTEEEMQQINI
-544 EDSIQIRNGYDVFAT
+544 EDSIQIRTGYDVFST

-564 VQIIG
+564 VQDLG
-569 ENLYQITDFAD
+569 EDRYQITDFAD
-580 QTGYV
+580 QTGYI

-590 ITPSWS
+590 ITPAWS

-613 KQFNLTISS
+613 KQFNLTVSS
-622 QLNNIHFIKSGIL
+622 QINNTHFIKSGIL

-668 PLAGARITPFIPTIN
+668 PLAGARVTPFIPTIN

-689 HDYFRVY
+689 HDYFRVN

-706 KVELDELI
+706 KIELDELI
-714 INAGI
+714 INAGL
-719 RFDFFDPDWKVPKNP
+719 RFDFFDPDWKVPENE

-739 LKYYLAKT
+739 LKYFLAKT
-747 DNDTS
+747 NNDTS
-752 LFWENDFSS
+752 LFWENDFSI
-761 LHDDVVILDSLDQQ
+761 LHKDVIILDSLDQQ
-775 GAVAVENLFIT
+775 GAVAIENLFIT

-794 QTYAEAFNDQLL
+794 QSYTEAFNDQLL
-806 NYRNTFRWE
+806 TYRNTFRWE
-815 NGFSNVKPSFQLS
+815 NGFNKVEPSFQLS

-866 ITNNNNGGILGNA
+866 ITNNNNGGIIGNA

-922 KKYPVGGYRKYE
+922 KKYPVGNYRKYE

-997 QTHTFN
+997 QTHTLN
-1003 FRLTTGGKNWVASAI
+1003 FRATTGGKNWVASAI

-1068 LGIQSKIYC
+1068 LGLQSKIYC
-1077 NIYNLFDLQNEFSVW
+1077 NIYNLLDLQNEFSVW
-1092 EDTGRATYTLLA
+1092 EDTGRATYTLTA